1 MTKRKGKQLILAVC
15 SFWLLL
21 VLAGCGNLDVN
32 PGNGRVR
39 GDRQE
44 ETAESVEDKEEGKG
58 NLTGRQEEPEEGQR
72 DSTERQEEPE
82 EGQENL
88 T

>member
-1 MTKRKGKQLILAVC
+1 MAKRKGKQLILAVC

-44 ETAESVEDKEEGKG
+44 ETAELVEDKEEGQG
-58 NLTGRQEEPEEGQR
+58 NLTGQQEEPEEGPGKGR
-72 DSTERQEEPE
+72 
-82 EGQENL
+82 
-88 T
+88 

>member
-1 MTKRKGKQLILAVC
+1 MAKRKGKQLILAVC

-44 ETAESVEDKEEGKG
+44 ETAESVEDKEEGQG
-58 NLTGRQEEPEEGQR
+58 NSTGQQEEPEEGPGKVR
-72 DSTERQEEPE
+72 
-82 EGQENL
+82 GQLHQKEDGGR
-88 T
+88 TAR